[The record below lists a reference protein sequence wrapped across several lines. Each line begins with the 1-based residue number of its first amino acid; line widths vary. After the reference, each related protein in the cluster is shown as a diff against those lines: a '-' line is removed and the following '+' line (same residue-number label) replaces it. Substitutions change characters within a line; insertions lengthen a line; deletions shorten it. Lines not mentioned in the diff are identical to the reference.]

1 MRQPIISPILSRR
14 HWIFDLDGTLTL
26 PVHDFAFIRASLGVP
41 DGSDILGFLES
52 LPVAEAA
59 PLHARLQ
66 EIEESLVEKTEA
78 APGVGELLS
87 RLHAGGAR
95 LGVLTRNT
103 RENALRTLSAIGVGR
118 FFREEWIIGR
128 DEAPPKPAPDGIQ
141 HLASRWGAEP
151 DDVLMVGDYLY
162 DLETGRAAGV
172 ATVHVD
178 PAGLFRWPALAD
190 VAVTSLAELVAV
202 LPAGEAWP
210 AFTVPVPA

>member
-1 MRQPIISPILSRR
+1 VRHPVLSPILSRR

-41 DGSDILGFLES
+41 DGSDILDFLAS
-52 LPVAEAA
+52 LSVAEAA

-78 APGVGELLS
+78 APGADELLG

-103 RENALRTLSAIGVGR
+103 RENTLRTLSAIGVGSL
-118 FFREEWIIGR
+118 FREEWIIGR
-128 DEAPPKPAPDGIQ
+128 DEAPPKPAPDGIRQ
-141 HLASRWGAEP
+141 LASRWGAEP
-151 DDVLMVGDYLY
+151 VDVLMVGDYLY
-162 DLETGRAAGV
+162 DLQTGRAAGV
-172 ATVHVD
+172 GTVHVD

-190 VAVTSLAELVAV
+190 VLVTSLAELAAV
-202 LPAGEAWP
+202 LPAAEECP
-210 AFTVPVPA
+210 VFTVPVPA